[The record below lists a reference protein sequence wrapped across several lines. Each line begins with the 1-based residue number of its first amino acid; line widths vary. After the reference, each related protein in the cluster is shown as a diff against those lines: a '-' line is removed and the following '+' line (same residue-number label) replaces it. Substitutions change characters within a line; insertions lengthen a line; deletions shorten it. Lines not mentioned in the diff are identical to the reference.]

1 MKMTKTEKLELAQI
15 IAEAVVTAMKATTE
29 TPTSANEG
37 KKTKSANKG
46 RGSAT
51 INEGKK
57 TKTHKPYS
65 GNTNEPSEQDLL
77 LEAFGKKG
85 RGSAT
90 ATKYS
95 TKIADYEPKKVDGF
109 YKWGKKTDTMKS
121 KNYRAMQIAYCYAVA
136 TKGQAVSSDECF
148 NLGIEVDY
156 SEGSAYGKAKAQF
169 KKKFVYIK
177 KADR

>member
-51 INEGKK
+51 ANEG
-57 TKTHKPYS
+57 YS
-65 GNTNEPSEQDLL
+65 M
-77 LEAFGKKG
+77 
-85 RGSAT
+85 
-90 ATKYS
+90 
-95 TKIADYEPKKVDGF
+95 KIADYEPKKVDGN
-109 YKWGKKTDTMKS
+109 YIWGKKTDTIKS
-121 KNYRAMQIAYCYAVA
+121 KHYMAMQKAYCYAMA
-136 TKGQAVSSDECF
+136 TKGKAITSDECF
-148 NLGIEVDY
+148 KLGIEVDY
-156 SEGSAYGKAKAQF
+156 SEKGAYGKAKAQF
-169 KKKFVYIK
+169 KKKYVYIR